1 MKRTTRTLVPAVA
14 TAALLLPLA
23 PAASAAQSTAPA
35 ASTAS
40 TQLALKQGEIG
51 TRAEAAAISRATV
64 IKRAKKWLTANNGKQ
79 VPYSQAKT
87 WGGYRTDCSGYVAM
101 ALKLPKPGTN
111 TVGLASST
119 HTKKIKMAN
128 LKKGDLV
135 IDAKG
140 SNLTRHV
147 VIFQKWVN
155 SHKNA
160 YWAYEQRGGHGTD
173 HRKLSYGL
181 KADEYDAY
189 RPKKY

>member
-1 MKRTTRTLVPAVA
+1 MKRATRALVPTVA
-14 TAALLLPLA
+14 AAALLLPLA
-23 PAASAAQSTAPA
+23 PAATAAQADTARTGASATPLA
-35 ASTAS
+35 ASS
-40 TQLALKQGEIG
+40 DRVDSQV
-51 TRAEAAAISRATV
+51 EAAAITRASV

-140 SNLTRHV
+140 SNTTRHV

-155 SHKNA
+155 SNKNA

-173 HRKLSYGL
+173 HRKVSYGL